1 MLAEKV
7 MGAVATIIVS
17 VAGCL
22 GYDVL
27 VTSDAN
33 TCIGLTVS
41 VAGCLGYDVLEQ
53 SARQELGNSASF
65 SCWLFRL

>member
-1 MLAEKV
+1 MCWATPSFNSGSPFV
-7 MGAVATIIVS
+7 SVAGCLGYDVLESISRESGHNWGVS

-27 VTSDAN
+27 VQSL
-33 TCIGLTVS
+33 LTTYIS
-41 VAGCLGYDVLEQ
+41 N
-53 SARQELGNSASF
+53 RF